1 MTYVRCFS
9 PGPWK
14 VFSDGYDTWIEN
26 NNHAICS
33 LYSMND
39 QPVEANVRL
48 IAHAPTM
55 VELLRNAYVQLQR
68 FGDDGEAQKMC
79 AEISKVVDAIY
90 GWDTEKKHE

>member
-1 MTYVRCFS
+1 MTYVRYFS

-14 VFSDGYDTWIEN
+14 VWSDLQGTWIEN
-26 NNHAICS
+26 KNHAICTLVS
-33 LYSMND
+33 SD
-39 QPVEANVRL
+39 EQPVEANARL

-55 VELLRNAYVQLQR
+55 VELLRSAYVQFQR